1 MRIRN
6 KVAVAVMKLRQT
18 VPMARHRPG
27 QVDQS
32 PPSPITWKD
41 NTTVGPSAHSD
52 KEDAAGKIMH
62 TLSVHRLFLFYLFIF
77 SGAPEIMAS
86 HKHAFPRA
94 SNPGQAALSFANLS
108 EDKRFKK

>member
-27 QVDQS
+27 QEDQS

-52 KEDAAGKIMH
+52 KEEDAAGKNFAH
-62 TLSVHRLFLFYLFIF
+62 TLCSLKIF
-77 SGAPEIMAS
+77 SGAPEFMRVGF
-86 HKHAFPRA
+86 HKYKMPFPGLRTRVRL
-94 SNPGQAALSFANLS
+94 PDPLQTNLCG
-108 EDKRFKK
+108 DKRI

>member
-27 QVDQS
+27 QEDQS

-52 KEDAAGKIMH
+52 KEEDAAGKNFRTH
-62 TLSVHRLFLFYLFIF
+62 FVFTTKFFQEHL
-77 SGAPEIMAS
+77 
-86 HKHAFPRA
+86 
-94 SNPGQAALSFANLS
+94 NL
-108 EDKRFKK
+108 